1 MMITMDRSPKSM
13 QVAASSASA
22 YLQSER
28 ANFRESARIRFLAG
42 ARRRLIGGEVRGIPS
57 HSHVDDH
64 RRRGG
69 RLLSYDFFE
78 DDSRS
83 MFHELAPERVKATT
97 KRNAPPCL
105 PGISPF
111 AYWGKLKISRNSCD
125 RLYVHPSH
133 CEKRRSP

>member
-1 MMITMDRSPKSM
+1 VISLKARENDDNDGPIAEIHAGRSLLGER
-13 QVAASSASA
+13 VLA
-22 YLQSER
+22 ER

-97 KRNAPPCL
+97 KRKPRS
-105 PGISPF
+105 IVSPLSLT
-111 AYWGKLKISRNSCD
+111 GEN
-125 RLYVHPSH
+125 
-133 CEKRRSP
+133 